1 MELVTS
7 KVSCELLSSL
17 FELDFGHRL
26 KINGEITLGKAITFT
41 FLKLFLEIQAFCFIN
56 IISKKKYRVFSSTK
70 QFTRKLLSYEKLFEK
85 ASKLSFRALQSQKNL
100 KSFTTASYQY

>member
-41 FLKLFLEIQAFCFIN
+41 FLKLFLEIQAFCFI
-56 IISKKKYRVFSSTK
+56 
-70 QFTRKLLSYEKLFEK
+70 L
-85 ASKLSFRALQSQKNL
+85 SQKNIVFL
-100 KSFTTASYQY
+100 VVQSNSQESS